1 MIFKRLIIFGAVAGR
16 FNLKEEPV
24 FWYKFSQWVVS
35 FSNPV

>member
-16 FNLKEEPV
+16 FNLKEVPV
-24 FWYKFSQWVVS
+24 FWYKLRQWVAG